1 MWGTTLSAIAGLWLV
16 VVGLKKKRRQT
27 IAYGTGLF
35 LITAWDF
42 WVLYRASATH
52 NDAAIRVDLVIL
64 IPIAIYLFWQG
75 NKSLTKNHEKSSS

>member
-1 MWGTTLSAIAGLWLV
+1 MWGVLTVIAGLWLV
-16 VVGLKKKRRQT
+16 VVGVIKKRRQA

-42 WVLYRASATH
+42 WVLYRSTTTH

-64 IPIAIYLFWQG
+64 IPLAIYLLYQG
-75 NKSLTKNHEKSSS
+75 NKSLKMGHVKNSS